1 MRSPSETGV
10 LTVALTVPD
19 NVIPHPDADA
29 VREALA
35 LLIQP
40 GERFEIRGLPSGRSY
55 VGTSIDAA
63 AQHVRS
69 CAADN
74 GIYWSLNALR
84 ADLTR
89 AASDRDVIGRRWFL
103 VDIDPVRPSEDA
115 PANEAERGQVAV
127 VAGAIISHLSGLGW
141 PDPIVVDSGNG
152 IQLLYR
158 VDLPATDL
166 ARQWIRAVL
175 VRLSERFTGPGAT
188 VDTTVHNA
196 SRIARLP
203 GTWNRKGEQS
213 ADRPYRMAEILSRPQ
228 TIETVSADTIQA
240 YVGPIEPE
248 PSRPQVEPQPIT
260 TGLTVPRVMPSG
272 EDVAWYRKALENE
285 CARVMLAPNGQRHT
299 ALKNA
304 SVTVAGYLHTG
315 AFSRQEMIASL
326 QTAGIRAGLPPK
338 EVADLIG
345 WGETTGTA
353 NPLPRAAKLDAPR
366 KKAKASLPDEPD
378 LSDVDDDA
386 LFVRASAITPRDVR
400 WLWQSR
406 IPLGKMT
413 TFAGQ
418 GGLGKTMVLCDLAAR
433 VSAGHEW
440 PLSDGE
446 CAEPGDVLFISG
458 EDDEDDTLVPRMIEA
473 GADRDRIVFLS
484 PKVSASFHLAAVKLL
499 ERIVDR
505 LDSTRLIVVDPPA
518 SYMAGVDDHKNAEI
532 RAILTPLKQWA
543 SQRAVAI
550 IFNTHVNKA
559 VANLDAASRVMGSA
573 AWVNAV
579 RAAHMFVRDSD
590 DKDRVIF
597 APIKMNVGKR
607 PMGMTYR
614 IVQATHNASRPRI
627 EWLDIVDQTA
637 DEALAGDKRITPRM
651 IAAEWLVGVF
661 AGRRQVTASEIS
673 DQAKLDQVDRN
684 TWQRAARGIGIKPVR
699 LPGITGHR
707 EPYWVA
713 PDGWPPPIRG

>member
-1 MRSPSETGV
+1 M
-10 LTVALTVPD
+10 ALTVPD

-84 ADLTR
+84 SDLAR

-228 TIETVSADTIQA
+228 SIETVSADLIQS

-248 PSRPQVEPQPIT
+248 PPRPQVEPQPIT
-260 TGLTVPRVMPSG
+260 TGLTVPRVMPTG

-315 AFSRQEMIASL
+315 AFSRQEMIAAL

-366 KKAKASLPDEPD
+366 AKKGKAEALPASATIAPETP
-378 LSDVDDDA
+378 LILRASDVK
-386 LFVRASAITPRDVR
+386 PRQVE
-400 WLWQSR
+400 WLWPGR

-418 GGLGKTMVLCDLAAR
+418 GGVGKTMVLCDIAAR
-433 VSAGHEW
+433 VTTGREW
-440 PLSDGE
+440 PHSGGV
-446 CAEPGDVLFISG
+446 CAEVGSVLFISG
-458 EDDEDDTLVPRMIEA
+458 EDDPDDTLVPRMMEA
-473 GADRDRIVFLS
+473 GADLTRICFLS
-484 PKVSASFHLAAVKLL
+484 MDAATIFQLADIDLL
-499 ERIVDR
+499 DMITDQVGDDVR
-505 LDSTRLIVVDPPA
+505 LLIIDPPT
-518 SYMAGVDDHKNAEI
+518 SYLRGVDDHKNAEL
-532 RAILTPLKQWA
+532 RGVLTPVGVYA
-543 SQRAVAI
+543 SRRRAAVI
-550 IFNTHVNKA
+550 LNTHLNKA
-559 VANLDAASRVMGSA
+559 VGNFDSASRIMGSA
-573 AWVNAV
+573 AWSNAV
-579 RAAHMFVRDSD
+579 RATSLFVRDQENRG
-590 DKDRVIF
+590 KVIF
-597 APIKMNVGKR
+597 APGKVNLTAPVPALVYEVVAGEVG
-607 PMGMTYR
+607 
-614 IVQATHNASRPRI
+614 PRVNWI
-627 EWLDIVDQTA
+627 GTA
-637 DEALAGDKRITPRM
+637 DLNADDALAGSKAKPRRIQATEWLADQFMAQREHLSNDLYREAKEAGLSRSAVWDAKQSLPIKARKITPQDGSPTYWAW
-651 IAAEWLVGVF
+651 IAE
-661 AGRRQVTASEIS
+661 E
-673 DQAKLDQVDRN
+673 
-684 TWQRAARGIGIKPVR
+684 
-699 LPGITGHR
+699 
-707 EPYWVA
+707 
-713 PDGWPPPIRG
+713 GWPLPAT

>member
-1 MRSPSETGV
+1 M
-10 LTVALTVPD
+10 ALTVPD

-29 VREALA
+29 VREALT

-175 VRLSERFTGPGAT
+175 VRLSERFTGMGAT

-228 TIETVSADTIQA
+228 SIETVSADLIQS

-248 PSRPQVEPQPIT
+248 PPRPQVEPQPIT
-260 TGLTVPRVMPSG
+260 GGLTVPRVMPSG
-272 EDVAWYRKALENE
+272 EDVAWYRRALENE
-285 CARVMLAPNGQRHT
+285 CAKVMLAPNGQRHT

-315 AFSRQEMIASL
+315 AFSRQEMIAAL

-338 EVADLIG
+338 EVADLIV

-366 KKAKASLPDEPD
+366 AKKGKALPDEPD
-378 LSDVDDDA
+378 ASA
-386 LFVRASAITPRDVR
+386 YEGKRLFVLASSIKPRKVE
-400 WLWQSR
+400 WLWPGR
-406 IPLGKMT
+406 VPLGKMT
-413 TFAGQ
+413 TFAGM
-418 GGLGKTMVLCDLAAR
+418 GGVGKTLCLCDIAAR
-433 VSAGHEW
+433 VSAGLEW
-440 PLSDGE
+440 PIANGE
-446 CAEPGDVLFISG
+446 CAERGKVLFISG
-458 EDDEDDTLVPRMIEA
+458 EDDEDDTLVPRLMEA
-473 GADRDRIVFLS
+473 GADLSRIAFLS
-484 PKVSASFHLAAVKLL
+484 PEIAGDFHLAAIHLL
-499 ERIVDR
+499 REIIGQIQDVR
-505 LDSTRLIVVDPPA
+505 LVVIDPPS
-518 SYMAGVDDHKNAEI
+518 SYLSGVDDHKNAEI
-532 RAILTPLKQWA
+532 RSILTPLKLWA
-543 SQRAVAI
+543 SEARAAL

-559 VANLDAASRVMGSA
+559 AANIEAAGRVMGSV

-579 RAAHMFVRDSD
+579 RAAHMFVRDGE
-590 DKDRVIF
+590 DKDKIIF
-597 APIKMNVGKR
+597 APIKINIARR
-607 PMGMTYR
+607 PLALSYQVIEGEAGPK
-614 IVQATHNASRPRI
+614 V
-627 EWLDIVDQTA
+627 EWLGEIDQTA
-637 DEALAGDKRITPRM
+637 DEAMAGLKKKSRGVVAI
-651 IAAEWLVGVF
+651 EWLADRF
-661 AGRRQVTASEIS
+661 REQRSWWSDDLKHAAKEAGISKNALWSPEVQALPIRKRR
-673 DQAKLDQVDRN
+673 R
-684 TWQRAARGIGIKPVR
+684 
-699 LPGITGHR
+699 TGADGDTSY
-707 EPYWVA
+707 EWVA
-713 PDGWPPPIRG
+713 EDGWPPIPGDESGKQAGNPGAAF